1 MSDAIKQALG
11 YFGFGSGAT
20 GPVNAPSAQPR
31 AAKVTPIRSRARGY
45 GEINEIATVQPKSF
59 EEAAIIAE
67 RFRDGIPV
75 IVNMGDLNEATIR
88 RMLDFMFGLKE
99 ALLGTITRVTQTVYL
114 LSPSNVEVND
124 EAEAAES
131 YDDELVIRP

>member
-1 MSDAIKQALG
+1 MSNPIKQAIDF
-11 YFGFGSGAT
+11 FGFGSGAT
-20 GPVNAPSAQPR
+20 APLSPAAPQSR

-45 GEINEIATVQPKSF
+45 GEISEIATVQPKSF

-114 LSPSNVEVND
+114 LSPSTVEVTD